1 MMYLVGA
8 VVSHVGLIRTVNQDR
23 GLFIPYVGV
32 VADGMGGH
40 AGGEIAS
47 AIAVDT
53 FAGATENVPTEDL
66 IELGHLANQRIN
78 TRGQE
83 PELRGMG
90 TTLVAI
96 SLDGDIGQVSIINVG
111 DSRAY
116 RLIPGGLERITR
128 DHSFVEDLIE
138 QGRIT
143 RTEARTHPQR
153 NIVTRALGIEPD
165 VEIDAFEVFVVA
177 GDRFVLCS
185 DGLVDEVE
193 DSDIAEV
200 LASVDDP
207 KMAAKQLV
215 ELAVDAGGRDNIT
228 VLVADVVEGPEPGES
243 LADAPDIDATGTIT
257 PLADLDE
264 PAAPSPVDALVAEDD
279 DHQPMSLRT
288 RAMGTL
294 LLVTLAVA
302 AFLAIEWF
310 GSRTYFAGTE
320 PLDGDQGA
328 IVIYQGRPG
337 GVLWV
342 GPDVVE
348 VTAVDVADLTDAD
361 SERLADRPLVSSLD
375 DARDF
380 VAGLDR
386 RNE

>member
-228 VLVADVVEGPEPGES
+228 VLVADVVEGPEPGEA

>member
-228 VLVADVVEGPEPGES
+228 VLVAEVVEGPEPGDA

>member
-8 VVSHVGLIRTVNQDR
+8 VISHVGRIRTVNQDR

-47 AIAVDT
+47 AIAVET

-66 IELGHLANQRIN
+66 LELGHLANQRIN
-78 TRGQE
+78 ERGQE

-143 RTEARTHPQR
+143 RPEARTHPQR
-153 NIVTRALGIEPD
+153 NIVTRALGIDPD
-165 VEIDAFEVFVVA
+165 VEIDAFEVFVVP

-193 DSDIAEV
+193 DGDIAEV
-200 LASVDDP
+200 LTNVDDP

-228 VLVADVVEGPEPGES
+228 VLVADVAEGPEPGE
-243 LADAPDIDATGTIT
+243 APALDTDATGTIT
-257 PLADLDE
+257 PLAELDE
-264 PAAPSPVDALVAEDD
+264 PAASSPVEALVAED

-294 LLVTLAVA
+294 LIVTLAVA

-310 GSRTYFAGTE
+310 GGRTYFAGTD

-328 IVIYQGRPG
+328 VVIYQGRPG

-348 VTAVDVADLTDAD
+348 VTEIDVADLTDAD

-386 RNE
+386 RDE

>member
-8 VVSHVGLIRTVNQDR
+8 VISHVGRIRTVNQDR

-47 AIAVDT
+47 AIAVET

-66 IELGHLANQRIN
+66 LRLGHLANARIN
-78 TRGQE
+78 ERGQE

-96 SLDGDIGQVSIINVG
+96 SLDGELGQVSLINVG

-128 DHSFVEDLIE
+128 DHSFVEDLVE
-138 QGRIT
+138 QGRIS

-153 NIVTRALGIEPD
+153 NIVTRALGIDPE
-165 VEIDAFEVFVVA
+165 VEIDAFEVFVVP

-193 DSDIAEV
+193 DGDIAEV
-200 LASVDDP
+200 LANVDDP
-207 KMAAKQLV
+207 KLAAQQLV

-228 VLVADVVEGPEPGES
+228 VLVADVAEGPEPGEP
-243 LADAPDIDATGTIT
+243 LDADDDVTGTIA
-257 PLADLDE
+257 PFADLDDPAPPTDVDGDEAVDEFDHE
-264 PAAPSPVDALVAEDD
+264 PMA
-279 DHQPMSLRT
+279 LRT
-288 RAMGTL
+288 RAMATL
-294 LLVTLAVA
+294 LIVTLAVA
-302 AFLAIEWF
+302 GFLAVEWF
-310 GSRTYFAGTE
+310 GGRTYFAGTD
-320 PLDGDQGA
+320 PLDQDSGA
-328 IVIYQGRPG
+328 VVIYQGRPG

-348 VTAVDVADLTDAD
+348 VTDVDVAELTDAD
-361 SERLADRPLVSSLD
+361 IARLADRPLVSSLD
-375 DARDF
+375 EARDF
-380 VAGLDR
+380 VDGLDR
-386 RNE
+386 RDE